1 MSIARQGTG
10 QRVVGIGFILV
21 LGGGCATSARLP
33 LSAGEHEAAA
43 RSGESGVAAEHRA
56 AARRIRD
63 HAEQACSGVDEQ
75 ARQEPFPDRRAV
87 ASVGWLMHPH
97 RRGSKRLHGA
107 RLTLAAHAPRAGELQ
122 RMLDCH
128 LARSAALGWDRPEA
142 SSCPLCVR
150 GASAKAFEGG
160 SRIEVDT
167 GGGPAAEEVWRRA
180 RLLARPA
187 E

>member
-1 MSIARQGTG
+1 
-10 QRVVGIGFILV
+10 
-21 LGGGCATSARLP
+21 

-43 RSGESGVAAEHRA
+43 RSGEADAAAEHLA

-63 HAEQACSGVDEQ
+63 HAEQVCSGLDEY
-75 ARQEPFPDRRAV
+75 ARQEPFPDRAAV

-97 RRGSKRLHGA
+97 RRGAKRIHGA
-107 RLTLAAHAPRAGELQ
+107 RLLLAAHAPRAGELQ

-128 LARSAALGWDRPEA
+128 LARSAALGWDRPE
-142 SSCPLCVR
+142 SGRCPLCVR
-150 GASAKAFEGG
+150 GATAKAVEGEGG
-160 SRIEVDT
+160 PRIEVDT

-180 RLLARPA
+180 RLLARPD

>member
-1 MSIARQGTG
+1 MW
-10 QRVVGIGFILV
+10 VVLA
-21 LGGGCATSARLP
+21 LGGGCATSARVL
-33 LSAGEHEAAA
+33 LSASEHEAEA
-43 RSGESGVAAEHRA
+43 RWGEADAAAEHLA

-63 HAEQACSGVDEQ
+63 QAEQVCSGVDEY
-75 ARQEPFPDRRAV
+75 ARQEPFPDRRTV

-97 RRGSKRLHGA
+97 RRGAKQLHGA
-107 RLTLAAHAPRAGELQ
+107 RLMLAAHAPRAGELQ

-150 GASAKAFEGG
+150 GASAKAVEGKG
-160 SRIEVDT
+160 GPRIEVDT